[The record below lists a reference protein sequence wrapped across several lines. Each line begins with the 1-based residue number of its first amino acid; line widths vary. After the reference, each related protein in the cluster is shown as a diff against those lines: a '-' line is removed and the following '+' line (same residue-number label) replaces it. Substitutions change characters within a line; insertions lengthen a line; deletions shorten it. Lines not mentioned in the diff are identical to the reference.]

1 MDYFDHLT
9 ELLKLEKDAD
19 LKSYK
24 DLTDSSSAAD
34 RRSYGLSWYPV
45 AIRDTEIGRGDY
57 LTVELERT
65 THQDLSHQFR
75 FGSSV
80 ALFSNHDAGIDRIEG
95 TVTYVGGSKIKI
107 SLKVDELP
115 DWSRQ
120 GKLGID
126 LLFDNY
132 TYDEMQYALKTATS
146 LLKDSQEGVVSKSPV
161 LPLLKVLTGATKPGF
176 KPLKYHY
183 EIPALNEKQQE
194 AVQKI
199 LEANELA
206 IVHGPPGTGKTTT
219 LVQAIKALVKSNG
232 KQILVVAPSN
242 TAVDLLTEKLA
253 DEGLDVLRMGNP
265 ARVSEKL
272 LSLTI
277 DGKMAGHESLK
288 AIKKLKKQASE
299 YKNMAH
305 KYKRN
310 FGRAEQEQ
318 RKALFSEAH
327 KLVKEADNTEQYIID
342 QLLAKAQ
349 VISATLVGANHHL
362 LKNIEFDTVIID
374 EAGQALEPGCWI
386 PILKSAKLVLAG
398 DHCQL
403 SPTIKS
409 AEAARKGLS
418 KTLLEK
424 TVALHPEAVILLEEQ
439 YRMHEDIMGYSSGVF
454 YDGLL
459 KAHTSVADKLLFSG
473 DKPLLFIDTAGR
485 GFEEK
490 QEGTSVVNP
499 DEAGFLLQHLADYI
513 DVLKTHYNAA
523 DFPSIGIIAPY
534 MEQVKVLRS
543 GLTSSVIPEQLRS
556 KITIN
561 TVDSF
566 QGQEREI
573 IYLSLT
579 RSNDEQTIGFL
590 SDIRRMNV
598 AMTRAKKKLVVIG
611 DSATLSKL
619 DFYADFVRY
628 ADEKLGYHSAW
639 EF

>member
-1 MDYFDHLT
+1 MEYFDQLMQ
-9 ELLKLEKDAD
+9 LLKIEKNAD
-19 LKSYK
+19 LKAYN
-24 DLTDSSSAAD
+24 DLTVSSSAAE
-34 RRSYGLSWYPV
+34 RRANGLSWYPV
-45 AIRDTEIGRGDY
+45 AIRGNEIGRGDY
-57 LTVELERT
+57 LMVELERT
-65 THQDLSHQFR
+65 THHDVNHQFR

-80 ALFSNHDAGIDRIEG
+80 ALFSNHDAGNDRIEG
-95 TVTYVGGSKIKI
+95 VVIFVGGRKLKI
-107 SLKVDELP
+107 SLQVAELP
-115 DWSRQ
+115 EWSRQ
-120 GKLGID
+120 GKLGVD

-132 TYDEMQYALKTATS
+132 TYDEMNHALKNAES
-146 LLKDSQEGVVSKSPV
+146 LLQDSAESRALKLPV
-161 LPLLKVLTGATKPGF
+161 IPLLKVLTGAVSPSFMTTK
-176 KPLKYHY
+176 YRY
-183 EIPALNEKQQE
+183 EIPALNKKQQE

-219 LVQAIKALVKSNG
+219 LVQAIKALIKSNG

-253 DEGLDVLRMGNP
+253 DEGLEVLRIGNP
-265 ARVSEKL
+265 ARVSAKL

-277 DGKMAGHESLK
+277 DGKMADHESLK
-288 AIKKLKKQASE
+288 SIKKLKKQAEE

-305 KYKRN
+305 KYKRS

-318 RKALFSEAH
+318 RKALFNEAH
-327 KLVKEADNTEQYIID
+327 RILKEADNTEQYIID

-349 VISATLVGANHHL
+349 VITATLVGANHRLVKH
-362 LKNIEFDTVIID
+362 IDFQTVIID
-374 EAGQALEPGCWI
+374 EAGQALEPACWI

-409 AEAARKGLS
+409 AEAARKGLN

-424 TVALHPEAVILLEEQ
+424 AIALHPEAVVLLEEQ
-439 YRMHEDIMGYSSGVF
+439 YRMHKNIMGYSSGVF
-454 YDGLL
+454 YGGLL
-459 KAHTSVADKLLFSG
+459 KAHASVADRLLFLD
-473 DKPLLFIDTAGR
+473 DKPLQFIDTAGR

-499 DEAGFLLQHLADYI
+499 DEANFLLQHLAEYI
-513 DVLKTHYNAA
+513 TVLKTHY
-523 DFPSIGIIAPY
+523 DLKGFPKIGIIAPY
-534 MEQVKVLRS
+534 QEQVKLLRT
-543 GLTSSVIPEQLRS
+543 GLTLSGIDEEIWD
-556 KITIN
+556 KITTN

-566 QGQEREI
+566 QGQERDI

-579 RSNDEQTIGFL
+579 RSNDDQVIGFL

-598 AMTRAKKKLVVIG
+598 AMTRAKSKLVVIG

-619 DFYADFVRY
+619 PFYADFVSY
-628 ADEKLGYHSAW
+628 ADEKLSYHSAW

>member
-1 MDYFDHLT
+1 MDYFDQLMQ
-9 ELLKLEKDAD
+9 LLKLEKDAD
-19 LKSYK
+19 LKSYN
-24 DLTDSSSAAD
+24 DLTESSSAAD
-34 RRSYGLSWYPV
+34 RRSKGLSWYPI
-45 AIRDTEIGRGDY
+45 AIRATEIGRGDY

-65 THQDLSHQFR
+65 THQDLNHQFR

-80 ALFSNHDAGIDRIEG
+80 ALFSNHDSGIDRIEG
-95 TVTYVGGSKIKI
+95 VVNFVGSDKMKI

-115 DWSRQ
+115 DWIRQ
-120 GKLGID
+120 GKLGVDI
-126 LLFDNY
+126 LFDNY
-132 TYDEMQYALKTATS
+132 TYDEMQFALKKAAS
-146 LLKDSQEGVVSKSPV
+146 LVKDSVEAGASRSPL
-161 LPLLKVLTGATKPGF
+161 LPLLKVITGTAKPRFEGSS
-176 KPLKYHY
+176 YCY

-219 LVQAIKALVKSNG
+219 LVQAIKALLKRNG

-253 DEGLDVLRMGNP
+253 DEGLEVLRIGNP
-265 ARVSEKL
+265 SRVSEKL

-288 AIKKLKKQASE
+288 SIKKLKKQAAE

-318 RKALFSEAH
+318 RKALFNEAH
-327 KLVKEADNTEQYIID
+327 KVLKEADNIEQYIID
-342 QLLAKAQ
+342 QLLAKSQ
-349 VISATLVGANHHL
+349 VITATLVGANHHL
-362 LKNIEFDTVIID
+362 VKNMEFETVIID

-386 PILKSAKLVLAG
+386 PILKAAKLVLAG

-409 AEAARKGLS
+409 VEAARKGLS
-418 KTLLEK
+418 TTLLEK
-424 TVALHPEAVILLEEQ
+424 TVSLHPEAVVLLEEQ
-439 YRMHEDIMGYSSGVF
+439 YRMHEDIMGYSSKVF
-454 YDGLL
+454 YGDLL
-459 KAHTSVADKLLFSG
+459 KAHASVAKRLLFQG

-485 GFEEK
+485 GFEESR
-490 QEGTSVVNP
+490 EGSSIVNL
-499 DEAGFLLQHLADYI
+499 DEASFLLKHLADYTA
-513 DVLKTHYNAA
+513 VLSTHYDLAG
-523 DFPSIGIIAPY
+523 FPRIGIIAPY
-534 MEQVKVLRS
+534 QEQVKVLRFGLASS
-543 GLTSSVIPEQLRS
+543 GIPEDLWE

-566 QGQEREI
+566 QGQERDV

-579 RSNDEQTIGFL
+579 RSNDEQVIGFL

-598 AMTRAKKKLVVIG
+598 AMTRAKTKLVVIG

-619 DFYADFVRY
+619 PFYSDFVRY
-628 ADEKLGYHSAW
+628 ADEHLGYHSAW

>member
-1 MDYFDHLT
+1 MEYFDQLMQ
-9 ELLKLEKDAD
+9 LLKIEKNAD
-19 LKSYK
+19 LKAYN
-24 DLTDSSSAAD
+24 DLTVSSSAAE
-34 RRSYGLSWYPV
+34 RRANGLSWYPV
-45 AIRDTEIGRGDY
+45 AIRGNEIGRGDY
-57 LTVELERT
+57 LMVELERT
-65 THQDLSHQFR
+65 THHDVNHQFR

-80 ALFSNHDAGIDRIEG
+80 ALFSNHDAGNDRIEG
-95 TVTYVGGSKIKI
+95 VVIFVGGSKLKI
-107 SLKVDELP
+107 SLQVAELP
-115 DWSRQ
+115 EWSRQ
-120 GKLGID
+120 GKLGVD

-132 TYDEMQYALKTATS
+132 TYDEMNHALKNAES
-146 LLKDSQEGVVSKSPV
+146 LLQDSAESRALKLPV
-161 LPLLKVLTGATKPGF
+161 IPLLKVLTGAVSPSFMTTK
-176 KPLKYHY
+176 YRY
-183 EIPALNEKQQE
+183 EIPALNKKQQE

-219 LVQAIKALVKSNG
+219 LVQAIKALIKSNG

-253 DEGLDVLRMGNP
+253 DEGLEVLRIGNP
-265 ARVSEKL
+265 ARVSAKL

-277 DGKMAGHESLK
+277 DGKMADHESLK
-288 AIKKLKKQASE
+288 SIKKLKKQAEE

-305 KYKRN
+305 KYKRS

-318 RKALFSEAH
+318 RKALFNEAH
-327 KLVKEADNTEQYIID
+327 RILKEADNTEQYIID

-349 VISATLVGANHHL
+349 VITATLVGANHRLVKH
-362 LKNIEFDTVIID
+362 IDFQTVIID
-374 EAGQALEPGCWI
+374 EAGQALEPACWI

-409 AEAARKGLS
+409 AEAARKGLN

-424 TVALHPEAVILLEEQ
+424 AIALHPEAVVLLEEQ
-439 YRMHEDIMGYSSGVF
+439 YRMHKNIMGYSSGVF
-454 YDGLL
+454 YGGLL
-459 KAHTSVADKLLFSG
+459 KAHASVADRLLFSD
-473 DKPLLFIDTAGR
+473 DKPLQFIDTAGR

-499 DEAGFLLQHLADYI
+499 DEANFLLQHLAEYI
-513 DVLKTHYNAA
+513 TVLKTHY
-523 DFPSIGIIAPY
+523 DLSGFPKIGIIAPY
-534 MEQVKVLRS
+534 QEQVKLLRT
-543 GLTSSVIPEQLRS
+543 GLTLSGIDEEIWD
-556 KITIN
+556 KITTN

-566 QGQEREI
+566 QGQERDI

-579 RSNDEQTIGFL
+579 RSNDDQVIGFL

-598 AMTRAKKKLVVIG
+598 AMTRAKSKLVVIG

-619 DFYADFVRY
+619 PFYADFVSY
-628 ADEKLGYHSAW
+628 ADEKLSYHSAW

>member
-9 ELLKLEKDAD
+9 QLLKLEKDAD

-24 DLTDSSSAAD
+24 DLTDSASAAD
-34 RRSYGLSWYPV
+34 RRSNGLSWYPV

-65 THQDLSHQFR
+65 THQDLNHQFR

-80 ALFSNHDAGIDRIEG
+80 ALFSNHDAGNDRIEG
-95 TVTYVGGSKIKI
+95 TVNYVGGSKIKV

-132 TYDEMQYALKTATS
+132 TYDEMQQALKTATS
-146 LLKDSQEGVVSKSPV
+146 LLKDSQEGAGAKAPV
-161 LPLLKVLTGATKPGF
+161 IPLLKVLTGSSKPGF
-176 KPLKYHY
+176 IPLKYHY

-272 LSLTI
+272 LSLTL

-318 RKALFSEAH
+318 RKALFNEAH
-327 KLVKEADNTEQYIID
+327 KLLKEADNTEQYIID

-362 LKNIEFDTVIID
+362 LKKTEFDTVIID

-386 PILKSAKLVLAG
+386 PILKSTKLVLAG

-424 TVALHPEAVILLEEQ
+424 TVELHPEAVVLLEEQ
-439 YRMHEDIMGYSSGVF
+439 YRMHEDIMEYSSGVF
-454 YDGLL
+454 YNGLL
-459 KAHTSVADKLLFSG
+459 KAHASVADRILFSG

-499 DEAGFLLQHLADYI
+499 DEANFLLNHLTDYI
-513 DVLKTHYNAA
+513 DVLKTHYEIAN
-523 DFPSIGIIAPY
+523 FPSIGIIAPY

-543 GLTSSVIPEQLRS
+543 GLISSGIPEELWS
-556 KITIN
+556 KMTIN

-566 QGQEREI
+566 QGQEREV

-598 AMTRAKKKLVVIG
+598 AMTRAKRKLVVIG

-619 DFYADFVRY
+619 PFYADFVRY

>member
-1 MDYFDHLT
+1 MDYFDQLT
-9 ELLKLEKDAD
+9 QLLKLEKDAD
-19 LKSYK
+19 LKSYNS
-24 DLTDSSSAAD
+24 LTESSSAAD
-34 RRSYGLSWYPV
+34 RRSKGLSWYPI
-45 AIRDTEIGRGDY
+45 AIRGTEIGRGDY

-65 THQDLSHQFR
+65 THQDLNHQFR

-80 ALFSNHDAGIDRIEG
+80 ALFSNHDEGNDRIEG
-95 TVTYVGGSKIKI
+95 VVNFVGSDKMKI

-120 GKLGID
+120 GKLGVD

-132 TYDEMQYALKTATS
+132 TYDEMQFALKMAAS
-146 LLKDSQEGVVSKSPV
+146 LLKETAEGGMSKSPV
-161 LPLLKVLTGATKPGF
+161 IPLLKVITGMAKPGF
-176 KPLKYHY
+176 QPASFHY

-194 AVQKI
+194 AVEKI

-219 LVQAIKALVKSNG
+219 LVQAIKALIKSNG

-253 DEGLDVLRMGNP
+253 DEGLEVLRIGNP
-265 ARVSEKL
+265 ARVSDKL

-288 AIKKLKKQASE
+288 SIKKLKKQAAE
-299 YKNMAH
+299 FKNMAH

-318 RKALFSEAH
+318 RKALFNEAH
-327 KLVKEADNTEQYIID
+327 KILKEADNIEQYIID
-342 QLLAKAQ
+342 QLLGKAQ
-349 VISATLVGANHHL
+349 VVAATLVGANHHL
-362 LKNIEFDTVIID
+362 VKNMEFNTVIID

-386 PILKSAKLVLAG
+386 PILKASKLILAG

-409 AEAARKGLS
+409 AEAAKKGLS

-424 TVALHPEAVILLEEQ
+424 TVALYPEAVVLLEEQ
-439 YRMHEDIMGYSSGVF
+439 YRMHQDIMGYSSRVF
-454 YDGLL
+454 YGGLL
-459 KAHTSVADKLLFSG
+459 KAHESVAERLLFSN

-499 DEAGFLLQHLADYI
+499 DEATFLLTHLADYTAI
-513 DVLKTHYNAA
+513 LRTHYDLV
-523 DFPSIGIIAPY
+523 DFPKIGIIAPY
-534 MEQVKVLRS
+534 QEQVKVLRA
-543 GLTSSVIPEQLRS
+543 GLATSAIAEELWE
-556 KITIN
+556 KITIH

-566 QGQEREI
+566 QGQERDV

-579 RSNDEQTIGFL
+579 RSNDEQVIGFL

-598 AMTRAKKKLVVIG
+598 AMTRAKSKLVVIG

-619 DFYADFVRY
+619 PFYSDFVRY
-628 ADEKLGYHSAW
+628 ADEKLSYHSAW

>member
-9 ELLKLEKDAD
+9 QLLKLEKDAD
-19 LKSYK
+19 LNSYK
-24 DLTDSSSAAD
+24 ALTDSSSAAD
-34 RRSYGLSWYPV
+34 RRSNGLSWYPV

-65 THQDLSHQFR
+65 THQDLNHQFR

-95 TVTYVGGSKIKI
+95 TVNYVGGSKMKI

-132 TYDEMQYALKTATS
+132 TYDEMQQAMKTATS
-146 LLKDSQEGVVSKSPV
+146 LLKDSQEGASSKAPV
-161 LPLLKVLTGATKPGF
+161 LPLLKVLTGSVKAGF

-183 EIPALNEKQQE
+183 EIPALNEKQQK

-219 LVQAIKALVKSNG
+219 LVQAIKALVKSKG

-253 DEGLDVLRMGNP
+253 DEGMDVLRMGNP

-272 LSLTI
+272 LSLTL

-299 YKNMAH
+299 FKNMAH

-318 RKALFSEAH
+318 RKALFNEAH
-327 KLVKEADNTEQYIID
+327 KLLKEADNTEQYIID

-349 VISATLVGANHHL
+349 IISATLVGANHHL
-362 LKNIEFDTVIID
+362 LKKTEFDTVVID

-424 TVALHPEAVILLEEQ
+424 TVELHPEAVVLLEEQ
-439 YRMHEDIMGYSSGVF
+439 YRMHEDIMGYSSSVF

-459 KAHTSVADKLLFSG
+459 KAHASVAKRLLFS
-473 DKPLLFIDTAGR
+473 DDQPLLFIDTAGR

-490 QEGTSVVNP
+490 QEGTSIVNP
-499 DEAGFLLQHLADYI
+499 DEAEFVLKHLTDYI
-513 DVLKTHYNAA
+513 DVLKTHYEVV

-534 MEQVKVLRS
+534 MEQVKVLRAALASS
-543 GLTSSVIPEQLRS
+543 GIEEELRS

-566 QGQEREI
+566 QGQERDV